1 MQSYIWKGAA
11 RRVADS
17 ALAVLM
23 ALVTPLLEKNPAKAL
38 ATPGSAF
45 VFSMSRL
52 IVLAFATAM
61 LRQLWQCGV
70 GGWPEATLSM
80 AIVLALPLLGALDRV
95 SPEQVLALGG
105 ALIGRFGIG
114 DVGPAR
120 WRFDGEPNRFD
131 NHREYSL
138 HRRTQPLRQPPI
150 NQDHLPCLS
159 SFPAYASID
168 ASIRVSFRNRSLL
181 RAAA

>member
-52 IVLAFATAM
+52 IVLAFAIAM
-61 LRQLWQCGV
+61 LRQLWQCGI

-80 AIVLALPLLGALDRV
+80 AIVLALPLLGALDRAT
-95 SPEQVLALGG
+95 PEQVLALGG

-114 DVGPAR
+114 EAR
-120 WRFDGEPNRFD
+120 LNGSHYTGEPSPFD
-131 NHREYSL
+131 NHR
-138 HRRTQPLRQPPI
+138 
-150 NQDHLPCLS
+150 
-159 SFPAYASID
+159 
-168 ASIRVSFRNRSLL
+168 
-181 RAAA
+181 

>member
-1 MQSYIWKGAA
+1 MQTYIWKGAA

-52 IVLAFATAM
+52 IVLAFAIAM
-61 LRQLWQCGV
+61 LRQLWQCGI

-80 AIVLALPLLGALDRV
+80 AIVLALPLLGALDRAT
-95 SPEQVLALGG
+95 PEQVLALGG

-114 DVGPAR
+114 EAR
-120 WRFDGEPNRFD
+120 LNGAHYTGEPSPFD
-131 NHREYSL
+131 NHR
-138 HRRTQPLRQPPI
+138 
-150 NQDHLPCLS
+150 
-159 SFPAYASID
+159 
-168 ASIRVSFRNRSLL
+168 
-181 RAAA
+181 

>member
-1 MQSYIWKGAA
+1 MDTYIRKGVA
-11 RRVADS
+11 RTLADG

-23 ALVTPLLEKNPAKAL
+23 AIITPLLEKNPAKAL

-52 IVLAFATAM
+52 IVLAFAAAM
-61 LRQLWQCGV
+61 LRQVWHGGV
-70 GGWPEATLSM
+70 GGWPDATLSI

-114 DVGPAR
+114 DAR
-120 WRFDGEPNRFD
+120 IASWNCNGEPTRFD
-131 NHREYSL
+131 NHR
-138 HRRTQPLRQPPI
+138 
-150 NQDHLPCLS
+150 
-159 SFPAYASID
+159 
-168 ASIRVSFRNRSLL
+168 
-181 RAAA
+181 